1 MDRSMERRVSH
12 RARTSRARWI
22 PCPSHEF
29 VSEDPH
35 SLDVRSDI
43 ALRFSP
49 PLPPTRAARPSRSR
63 GVFLPTADPAPAK
76 RRWRK
81 TDLSIAA
88 LAVMVV
94 AMASALVLGAPP
106 AILGALGTYN
116 PGPAI
121 VGAASVPPAFVEPS
135 ATR

>member
-1 MDRSMERRVSH
+1 MDRSMERRVSRKVRRG
-12 RARTSRARWI
+12 RAHWI

-35 SLDVRSDI
+35 RLDMHSDF
-43 ALRFSP
+43 ASRFAP

-63 GVFLPTADPAPAK
+63 GVFLPAADSAPRK
-76 RRWRK
+76 NTWRK

-94 AMASALVLGAPP
+94 AMASALILGGPP
-106 AILGALGTYN
+106 AILGASGAYN

-121 VGAASVPPAFVEPS
+121 VGAASVPPAFVEPPS
-135 ATR
+135 SR

>member
-1 MDRSMERRVSH
+1 MDGSTERRVS
-12 RARTSRARWI
+12 RKVRTGRARWI
-22 PCPSHEF
+22 PCPSHDL

-35 SLDVRSDI
+35 RLEMRSDF
-43 ALRFSP
+43 ALRFHQ

-63 GVFLPTADPAPAK
+63 GIFLPAADPVPAK
-76 RRWRK
+76 RAWRK
-81 TDLSIAA
+81 RHISIVA

-94 AMASALVLGAPP
+94 AMASALILGAPP
-106 AILGALGTYN
+106 AILGATGMYN

-135 ATR
+135 PSR